1 MNNLMRK
8 VLLRRSVYSF
18 SANVPKDEDLMAVLN
33 EGKLLSNAEKNQV
46 WHFTAVENRDIIKQL
61 YEIAKRV
68 MEKDLGATDRI
79 LQSSTEFLSHMP
91 MLLVI
96 SGCDVK
102 YADDAADT
110 LFGSMMLAAEKH
122 GLCSCWFSGGNDILS
137 KCSDEVKELLHI
149 PGEYVP
155 MCVGAIGYKDDGGNP
170 KVTEVDSIINI
181 IR

>member
-1 MNNLMRK
+1 MRK

-46 WHFTAVENRDIIKQL
+46 WHFTAVENKDIVRQMYLLAKKAVENNP
-61 YEIAKRV
+61 EIS
-68 MEKDLGATDRI
+68 KDKTLMSG
-79 LQSSTEFLSHMP
+79 TELFSHMP
-91 MLLVI
+91 MLLII

-102 YADDAADT
+102 YAEDAADT

-122 GLCSCWFSGGNDILS
+122 GLCSCWFSGGKDVLS
-137 KCSDEVKELLHI
+137 KCADEMKELLQI
-149 PGEYVP
+149 PGDYVP
-155 MCVGAIGYKDDGGNP
+155 MCVGAIGYKNTGGNAT
-170 KVTEVDSIINI
+170 VTEVDSIINI